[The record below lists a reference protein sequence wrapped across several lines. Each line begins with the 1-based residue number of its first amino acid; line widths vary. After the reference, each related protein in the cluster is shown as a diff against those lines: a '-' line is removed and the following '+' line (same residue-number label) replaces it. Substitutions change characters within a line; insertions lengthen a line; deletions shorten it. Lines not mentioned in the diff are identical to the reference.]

1 MKQSKNKQIYL
12 SRYTDILEKN
22 MKILQWYEYVYTG
35 SIVLFLRIADWK
47 KLPDDVDVAI
57 NRNNKTVKD
66 LEILYKQLSKNKDVQ
81 HIQLKTVYRKKY
93 NINKMT
99 YELQKYQ
106 AIDLKNTPHKLLEI
120 LLESGNIRLSYNID
134 NMTIEIFPEKNGNG
148 LTNLGVMDKTIIY
161 HTLKTTDKS
170 VITVPLLSYTSIA
183 QGYTMN
189 FLKEIVWNNIYRFT
203 DMHSKPKDWIRLFTI
218 IYLLG
223 KEWKDA
229 SPKGVL
235 KFIKQTVAEYKKLP
249 KARRSLYIETAIK
262 EFPWINNML
271 KDIIK
276 EYSGLSKERTSKK
289 VSFLDF
295 YGELAEYKRELKS
308 YTYYLQKDI
317 LSLLKKEV
325 MGEKYCIT
333 DAVSN
338 FSHTGEHCEKKEIKQ
353 IAKNLNKITKQIDII
368 WIKNKNES
376 FAYFYEMYMLKHLF
390 IKPIANII

>member
-1 MKQSKNKQIYL
+1 
-12 SRYTDILEKN
+12 
-22 MKILQWYEYVYTG
+22 VYTG

-203 DMHSKPKDWIRLFTI
+203 DMHSKPKD
-218 IYLLG
+218 
-223 KEWKDA
+223 
-229 SPKGVL
+229 
-235 KFIKQTVAEYKKLP
+235 
-249 KARRSLYIETAIK
+249 
-262 EFPWINNML
+262 
-271 KDIIK
+271 
-276 EYSGLSKERTSKK
+276 
-289 VSFLDF
+289 
-295 YGELAEYKRELKS
+295 
-308 YTYYLQKDI
+308 
-317 LSLLKKEV
+317 
-325 MGEKYCIT
+325 
-333 DAVSN
+333 
-338 FSHTGEHCEKKEIKQ
+338 
-353 IAKNLNKITKQIDII
+353 
-368 WIKNKNES
+368 
-376 FAYFYEMYMLKHLF
+376 
-390 IKPIANII
+390 